1 MKSQAVVA
9 FALIL
14 LLILFG
20 VLALLALGA
29 AAPGRINVPA
39 PVTTGKY
46 PDPVSIQVQEG
57 GETMMVSQQTVD
69 YLAAQSGATAAQVV
83 ASLNSL
89 VTRAG
94 LVQAGEQAV
103 AIDTEGRLTHL
114 LKDIQHVT
122 AWLVVKMVLRR
133 ADGDAEVYHCPATGE
148 YCDRYAIVVRDEWGQ
163 LCAVAFVK
171 ASDGKLITSF
181 YRGCAALLQQMTA
194 RLGCKRVFHVR
205 FVIP

>member
-1 MKSQAVVA
+1 MRNQAVIT

-14 LLILFG
+14 LLVLLG
-20 VLALLALGA
+20 ALALLALGA

-46 PDPVSIQVQEG
+46 PDPVSIQVLES
-57 GETMMVSQQTVD
+57 GETMVVSQQTID
-69 YLAAQSGATAAQVV
+69 YLVAQSGATAAQVV

-94 LVQAGEQAV
+94 LVQAGEQAI
-103 AIDTEGRLTHL
+103 AIDAEGRLTHL
-114 LKDIQHVT
+114 LKDVQHVT
-122 AWLVVKMVLRR
+122 AWLVVKMVLR
-133 ADGDAEVYHCPATGE
+133 ADGNAEVYHCPATGE

-171 ASDGKLITSF
+171 ASNGRLITSF
-181 YRGCAALLQQMTA
+181 YRGCAALLEQMTA

>member
-39 PVTTGKY
+39 PVTGKY
-46 PDPVSIQVQEG
+46 PDPVSIQVLES
-57 GETMMVSQQTVD
+57 GETMVVSQQVVD
-69 YLAAQSGATAAQVV
+69 HLAAQSGATAAQVV

-89 VTRAG
+89 AAKAG
-94 LVQAGEQAV
+94 LVQTGEQAV

-114 LKDIQHVT
+114 LKDAQHVT
-122 AWLVVKMVLRR
+122 AWLVVKMV
-133 ADGDAEVYHCPATGE
+133 
-148 YCDRYAIVVRDEWGQ
+148 
-163 LCAVAFVK
+163 
-171 ASDGKLITSF
+171 
-181 YRGCAALLQQMTA
+181 
-194 RLGCKRVFHVR
+194 
-205 FVIP
+205 